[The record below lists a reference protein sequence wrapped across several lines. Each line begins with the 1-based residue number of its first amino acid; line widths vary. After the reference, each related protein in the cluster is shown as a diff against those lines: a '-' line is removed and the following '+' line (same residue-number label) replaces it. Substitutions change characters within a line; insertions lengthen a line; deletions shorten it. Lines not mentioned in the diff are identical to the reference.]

1 MRMMTVVHDV
11 IIIGAGAARLGA
23 ARCWTDHQK
32 GPPPMLILE
41 ARDRIGGRVRQG
53 QLPSGG
59 DDVVKVD
66 LGANWIHNMV
76 QENPCLALAQKRN
89 SVLIR
94 TSTDH
99 DPDANDTLLFDP
111 HSKQPISKH
120 QFEKFSK
127 LFHKVWDLMEMVWEE
142 EHDDYQLLR
151 QLRKLKVD
159 EAFRVVLETRL
170 DCPFPSPTSNHDIL
184 IEEEAIRNERLLR
197 WFLDRMS
204 ISWAYPMRELSVKK
218 YMQFGD
224 DEGDSPEGEALVE
237 GGFSPLIIEDLAT
250 GLNVQKSHV
259 VTHISR
265 LKETTSASGKNALI
279 SVKGYVAPS
288 PTNDNKS
295 NGKHHDKDDVASFEY
310 ICKSCIVTLP
320 PTCLREKGMLSF
332 SPPLPRRKVKA
343 WEKAQMGLLNLVILQ
358 FDHVFWPEDTNFI
371 GIMSPHSTVTLPPNS
386 SLEESS
392 SCTGF
397 CLFTNM
403 YKTTKEPILMAQT
416 FGDFAAYIESIPE
429 QSVAELAMDA
439 IRKGAFPDAPDPM
452 ACLRSTWLS
461 DPFSQGSYLATGA
474 CRDMAQ
480 SCWDGTLRF
489 AGEATDEEDF
499 GVVSC
504 AINSGIRE
512 AKALLKII

>member
-1 MRMMTVVHDV
+1 
-11 IIIGAGAARLGA
+11 
-23 ARCWTDHQK
+23 
-32 GPPPMLILE
+32 MLILE

-76 QENPCLALAQKRN
+76 QENPCLVLAQKRN
-89 SVLIR
+89 SVLIP
-94 TSTDH
+94 TSSDH
-99 DPDANDTLLFDP
+99 DPDSNDTLLFDP
-111 HSKQPISKH
+111 HSKQPVSKE

-127 LFHKVWDLMEMVWEE
+127 LFHKVWDLMKEVWEE
-142 EHDDYQLLR
+142 EDDDYQLLQ
-151 QLRKLKVD
+151 QLGTLKVD

-170 DCPFPSPTSNHDIL
+170 DCPFPSPTDNLDIL

-197 WFLDRMS
+197 WFLDRIS
-204 ISWAYPMRELSVKK
+204 ISWAYPMKELSFKQYMK
-218 YMQFGD
+218 YED

-237 GGFSPLIIEDLAT
+237 GGYSPLIIEELAT
-250 GLNVQKSHV
+250 GLHVQKSHV

-265 LKETTSASGKNALI
+265 LEETTSASGNALI
-279 SVKGYVAPS
+279 SVKGYVAPLA
-288 PTNDNKS
+288 NDNNS
-295 NGKHHDKDDVASFEY
+295 NENNPNKDDVVSFEY

-320 PTCLREKGMLSF
+320 PTCLREEGMVSF
-332 SPPLPRRKVKA
+332 SPPLPQRKVNA
-343 WEKAQMGLLNLVILQ
+343 WAKAQMGLLNLVILQ
-358 FDHVFWPEDTNFI
+358 FDHVFWPEDANFI
-371 GIMSPHSTVTLPPNS
+371 GIMAPHSTVTLPPKS
-386 SLEESS
+386 SLEESSSS

-403 YKTTKEPILMAQT
+403 YKTTKEPILMALT
-416 FGDFAAYIESIPE
+416 FGPFAAYIESLPE

-439 IRKGAFPDAPDPM
+439 LRKGAFPDAPDPM

-474 CRDMAQ
+474 YRDMAK

-489 AGEATDEEDF
+489 AGEATALSSF
-499 GVVSC
+499 GCVNG
-504 AINSGIRE
+504 AIDSGIRE
-512 AKALLKII
+512 AEALLKFILK